1 MYTSQSGHG
10 FYDPIINGTP
20 TIEVAD
26 PAWIRPTKTIT
37 LAPGESYDLGD
48 NTTTNNTAEPMP
60 LTVPDAD
67 AVPPTITIR
76 NVMSSTPEDAIEI
89 SDADYMALLDGQTAG
104 QMIVFDAAG
113 AHLEDRPPPPPPTTE
128 QVEALRLQAYADPLT
143 GSDRHFAE
151 AARLNTSGDT
161 EGAATA
167 TTAGQAR
174 YEEIRTEN
182 PWPVDPAATKS
193 KAKK

>member
-1 MYTSQSGHG
+1 
-10 FYDPIINGTP
+10 
-20 TIEVAD
+20 
-26 PAWIRPTKTIT
+26 
-37 LAPGESYDLGD
+37 
-48 NTTTNNTAEPMP
+48 MP
-60 LTVPDAD
+60 LTVPDYD

-151 AARLNTSGDT
+151 ATRLTVAGDT
-161 EGAATA
+161 AGADAATV
-167 TTAGQAR
+167 AGQVR
-174 YEEIRTEN
+174 YEEIRAEL
-182 PWPVDPAATKS
+182 PWPADPAASTAK